1 MSLRATIELSLR
13 ATIEL
18 SLRATIE
25 LSLRATIE
33 LSLRATIELSLRA
46 TIELGLRATIELSLR
61 ATIEMSL
68 RATIELSLR
77 ATIELSLRATIE
89 LSLRATIELSLR
101 LLRTTIEVSL
111 RATIE
116 LSLRATIELSLRAT
130 IELSLRTTIEVSLRT
145 TIELSLR
152 ATIEL
157 SLRATIEIISLLKNG
172 VKYDF
177 IKKKRHTSVINK
189 ASTEP
194 SSNLF
199 VWNQSL
205 LSGPVCFSPE
215 FSGPVANVT
224 VPRGR
229 DAKFTCLV
237 RHLGG
242 YRVGWVKADTKAI
255 QAIHTHVITHNPRVQ
270 VHFDDHS
277 TWHLVIE
284 KVTEDDKGPYMCQ
297 INTDPMI
304 SQMGFLE
311 VLRPPEIDDEM
322 SSGDVVV
329 TEGEMATLICV
340 AKGHPKPSVTWIRE
354 DNANITIS
362 DGHSAK
368 QVHSWEGEKLT
379 LRRVS
384 RDDMGAYLCIA
395 QNKVPPQVSKRVL
408 LHVHFHPI
416 IHVPNQLIG
425 SPYGTDVTLECKV
438 EASPKPVTF
447 WSNSHG
453 EMLMSSS
460 KYKVS
465 EEHNKPGGYSVH
477 MRLAIRDLTAADIG
491 NYACVAKNSIG
502 EVDSNINVYYI
513 PPPTTT
519 PPRLLPNF
527 IETNRV
533 DQDDNRLTSPGF
545 VPAGQT
551 PIDAGDNEVFKTY
564 EGSGLE
570 PWLQRKKYEKGR
582 SIPTSESASLP
593 EIKPLFHDNNDMDNS
608 LGTSSSNTQYSSGFA
623 SGVSDSLL
631 SQITKNFALVA
642 LGLIG
647 GLVIWP

>member
-1 MSLRATIELSLR
+1 MMAAGRRHVWSPWARMFPVLLATH
-13 ATIEL
+13 A
-18 SLRATIE
+18 
-25 LSLRATIE
+25 
-33 LSLRATIELSLRA
+33 
-46 TIELGLRATIELSLR
+46 
-61 ATIEMSL
+61 
-68 RATIELSLR
+68 
-77 ATIELSLRATIE
+77 
-89 LSLRATIELSLR
+89 
-101 LLRTTIEVSL
+101 
-111 RATIE
+111 
-116 LSLRATIELSLRAT
+116 
-130 IELSLRTTIEVSLRT
+130 
-145 TIELSLR
+145 
-152 ATIEL
+152 
-157 SLRATIEIISLLKNG
+157 
-172 VKYDF
+172 
-177 IKKKRHTSVINK
+177 
-189 ASTEP
+189 
-194 SSNLF
+194 
-199 VWNQSL
+199 
-205 LSGPVCFSPE
+205 VCFSPE
-215 FSGPVANVT
+215 FSGPVTNVT
-224 VPRGR
+224 VARGR

-255 QAIHTHVITHNPRVQ
+255 QAIHTHVITHNPRVH
-270 VHFDDHS
+270 VNFDDHS
-277 TWHLVIE
+277 TWHLVIKE
-284 KVTEDDKGPYMCQ
+284 VTEDDKGPYMCQ
-297 INTDPMI
+297 INTDPMK

-311 VLRPPEIDDEM
+311 VLRPPEIDDDM

-329 TEGEMATLICV
+329 TEGEMATLKCV
-340 AKGHPKPSVTWIRE
+340 ATGHPKPSVTWIRE
-354 DNANITIS
+354 DSANITIS

-368 QVHSWEGEKLT
+368 QVQSWEGEALT

-477 MRLAIRDLTAADIG
+477 MRLTIRDLTAPDIG

-513 PPPTTT
+513 SPPTTT
-519 PPRLLPNF
+519 PPRLLPTF

-533 DQDDNRLTSPGF
+533 DQDDNHLTSPGF
-545 VPAGQT
+545 VPGGLT
-551 PIDAGDNEVFKTY
+551 PLDAVDNEVFKMGTY
-564 EGSGLE
+564 EGSGLD
-570 PWLQRKKYEKGR
+570 PWLYRRKYTEKGR

-593 EIKPLFHDNNDMDNS
+593 EIKPRFHDSNDLDNS
-608 LGTSSSNTQYSSGFA
+608 LGASSSNTQYSGGFA
-623 SGVSDSLL
+623 LGASDSLL
-631 SQITKNFALVA
+631 SRFARNFALVA
-642 LGLIG
+642 LGLMG
-647 GLVIWP
+647 GLIIRP